1 MSPRLVLPLLLV
13 LFASGCATLSQR
25 DLQASTAIVEA
36 GHAAA
41 SDCRDGD
48 DPACQ
53 PVASP
58 LLGLGGQAVAAST
71 DDAPRHHVTLLDRGQ
86 DGLIARL
93 HLIRAAR
100 ESIDLQSFIY
110 DVDDSGLLVLDELL
124 AAVQELQRLLGDAGE
139 VVVQTPMG
147 DGLQANVRAY
157 LGADQLYACM
167 AESVLMGLS
176 GMKQHYSYGD
186 ISREQVQQIRALA
199 ATHGFSLAQFKTD
212 NSL

>member
-48 DPACQ
+48 NPTCQ

-71 DDAPRHHVTLLDRGQ
+71 DSLSRPPSGCSS
-86 DGLIARL
+86 LI
-93 HLIRAAR
+93 
-100 ESIDLQSFIY
+100 S
-110 DVDDSGLLVLDELL
+110 
-124 AAVQELQRLLGDAGE
+124 
-139 VVVQTPMG
+139 
-147 DGLQANVRAY
+147 
-157 LGADQLYACM
+157 
-167 AESVLMGLS
+167 
-176 GMKQHYSYGD
+176 
-186 ISREQVQQIRALA
+186 
-199 ATHGFSLAQFKTD
+199 
-212 NSL
+212 